1 MKNLMNRVLLA
12 LVGMVFVLASCGKYD
27 GGPGLSLATKK
38 GRISRTWVP
47 ASSDDVNGNV
57 TTYNGSEFTITYDKD
72 GTVTY
77 TLPVFGASTGTWE
90 LNSDKTAIT
99 TTFNGSTDTSD
110 PIYRLTSKDLWFKD
124 VDGTIFKYKAQ

>member
-1 MKNLMNRVLLA
+1 
-12 LVGMVFVLASCGKYD
+12 MVFVLASCGKYD

-47 ASSDDVNGNV
+47 ASSEDANGNV
-57 TTYNGSEFTITYDKD
+57 TTYNGNEFTITYDKD

-77 TLPVFGASTGTWE
+77 TLPVFGTSTGTWE